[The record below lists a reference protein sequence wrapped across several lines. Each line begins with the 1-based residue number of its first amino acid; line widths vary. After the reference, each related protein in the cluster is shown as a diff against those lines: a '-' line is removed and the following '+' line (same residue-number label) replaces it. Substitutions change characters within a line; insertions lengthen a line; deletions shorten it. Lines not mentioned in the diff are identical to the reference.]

1 MINIRDQKLFLLTYL
16 VFPAF
21 CISQSNHLYYHKNPS
36 PVESGNPI
44 RISQTLFNEQFIEYG
59 TLFFRDKGEI
69 SYQEVPMNYEN
80 GIWVGIISGNRV
92 SSNDIEYVTVLHKQ
106 DGGRIS
112 MPLSDN
118 PFDTPLNIQ
127 VLTLTKIKIKR
138 NKFKFLRIML
148 KLIY

>member
-1 MINIRDQKLFLLTYL
+1 MLFMINTRDQKFFFLIYL
-16 VFPAF
+16 VLPAL

-44 RISQTLFNEQFIEYG
+44 RISQTLFSDQFIEKG

-92 SSNDIEYVTVLHKQ
+92 FN
-106 DGGRIS
+106 
-112 MPLSDN
+112 
-118 PFDTPLNIQ
+118 
-127 VLTLTKIKIKR
+127 
-138 NKFKFLRIML
+138 
-148 KLIY
+148 